1 MNLKKINL
9 IDETAKKLIEKNLA
23 LLSDYDTVSVDVKIL
38 ICQYVVSLE
47 TLRTLIYALKAGA
60 KNEEDFKKIINNH
73 ILIELLEYCEKIEE
87 RILEN
92 SLINYGVH

>member
-1 MNLKKINL
+1 MSLKKTNL
-9 IDETAKKLIEKNLA
+9 IDKTAEKLIEKNLA
-23 LLSDYDTVSVDVKIL
+23 LLSDYDIVSTDVKIL

-60 KNEEDFKKIINNH
+60 KNEGEIKKIINNH

-87 RILEN
+87 HILEN
-92 SLINYGVH
+92 SFINYGVH